1 MAAGSMMIAIMGRLV
16 GSAKLKLV
24 LLGTLLR
31 LKPDDGN
38 LVSIRRLE
46 GSADVYSMVNVK
58 LKSSNCLL
66 AIMLAISCNGRLIC

>member
-1 MAAGSMMIAIMGRLV
+1 MTAIMGRLV
-16 GSAKLKLV
+16 GSAKLELV

-31 LKPDDGN
+31 PKPDGGN

-58 LKSSNCLL
+58 PESSTCPLATVL
-66 AIMLAISCNGRLIC
+66 AIFCDGRLIF